1 MTLVTRSSFNL
12 IPRPCRRNCYG
23 HSCDWPACRP
33 RNAARGARARARA
46 KRDSDS
52 RTHLANPI
60 GLDQNKATSSPKRRD
75 VSKWAISI
83 PGFRRRCYVR
93 DTPASFCSPPA
104 VLLLLLL
111 FVHVLLVFLLFP
123 LLVSVAARSG
133 PVVAAFTRDAMPPD
147 ARSSRRGAAKND
159 HQVSRLPLCTHVC
172 DCARARARVSRSR
185 TQLHRSSFS
194 FCSLSFPCHSNA
206 CRTLPPS
213 LHTAA
218 AAAAAAVT
226 AAAAA
231 VPLSQQ

>member
-93 DTPASFCSPPA
+93 DTPASFCSPPRRFA
-104 VLLLLLL
+104 SPPSLRSRPSG
-111 FVHVLLVFLLFP
+111 FP
-123 LLVSVAARSG
+123 SFSSLSFCRCSKRARCRRFHSRCDAAGRAILAARSRQKRS
-133 PVVAAFTRDAMPPD
+133 PSVKVAIVHTRM
-147 ARSSRRGAAKND
+147 
-159 HQVSRLPLCTHVC
+159 
-172 DCARARARVSRSR
+172 
-185 TQLHRSSFS
+185 
-194 FCSLSFPCHSNA
+194 
-206 CRTLPPS
+206 
-213 LHTAA
+213 
-218 AAAAAAVT
+218 
-226 AAAAA
+226 
-231 VPLSQQ
+231 